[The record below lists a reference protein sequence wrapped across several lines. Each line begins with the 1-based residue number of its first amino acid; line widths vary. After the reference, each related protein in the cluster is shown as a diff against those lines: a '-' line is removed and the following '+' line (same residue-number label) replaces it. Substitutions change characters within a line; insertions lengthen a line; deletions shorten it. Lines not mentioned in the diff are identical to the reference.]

1 MVLTGLSKKLVA
13 IFQTMDFQNIEMY
26 ELDKQITET
35 VVDVIGPLGALMF
48 NDRPEVYCKESLELL
63 LQ

>member
-26 ELDKQITET
+26 EFDRQITET
-35 VVDVIGPLGALMF
+35 VVKLKITIKYYQVLKPGL
-48 NDRPEVYCKESLELL
+48 K
-63 LQ
+63 Q